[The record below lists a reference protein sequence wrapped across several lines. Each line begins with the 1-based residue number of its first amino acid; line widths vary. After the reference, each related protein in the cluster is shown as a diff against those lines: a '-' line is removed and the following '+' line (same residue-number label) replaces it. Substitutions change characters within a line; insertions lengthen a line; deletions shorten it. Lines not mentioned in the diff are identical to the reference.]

1 MEHLSAFCSLALL
14 VYGKGI
20 GRSVSHPLR
29 GLLLWVL
36 VMSKL
41 APNYGDSCVLD
52 QVVWTSPCF
61 AEGSLGTRLR
71 RLRSSGISKKCS
83 QEF

>member
-1 MEHLSAFCSLALL
+1 MEHLSAFSSLALL
-14 VYGKGI
+14 AYGKEI

-41 APNYGDSCVLD
+41 ASNYGDSCMLD
-52 QVVWTSPCF
+52 EVIWTSACF
-61 AEGSLGTRLR
+61 VKGSLGTGLHK
-71 RLRSSGISKKCS
+71 LRSRVA
-83 QEF
+83 F